1 MNVAYDEFVEF
12 LASGSTPRELI
23 DFQPSEQTRAKVSD
37 LIRRQ
42 KSAALSPD
50 EASELNCYLQLEHI
64 MRLAKARAR
73 LRLAGQ

>member
-1 MNVAYDEFVEF
+1 MNIAYEEFVEF
-12 LASGSTPRELI
+12 LAGGSTPRELI
-23 DFQPSEQTRAKVSD
+23 EFQPSEKTRAKVSE

-42 KSAALSPD
+42 NSASLSPD
-50 EASELNCYLQLEHI
+50 ESSELNCYLQLEHI